1 MAILTR
7 EEIVQMGFASIGE
20 NVYISAKASFY
31 GTSKIHIGNNVRI
44 DDFCVISAGVGGIII
59 GNYIHIAV
67 YSSLIGSGRITLMDY
82 SNISSRVSIYS
93 SNDDYSGN
101 FMSNPMVPADFTNVT
116 HDEVVVGKHVI
127 VGSGSIILPGVIL
140 GAGCAIGAHSLVKH
154 NCEKL
159 SIYAGNPARKIRDR
173 NDRIFE
179 LEELFCQRI
188 QCVSAGKYDV

>member
-7 EEIVQMGFASIGE
+7 EEIEQMGFASVGN
-20 NVYISAKASFY
+20 NVFISTKASFY

-44 DDFCVISAGVGGIII
+44 DDFCVISAGEGGVYI

-101 FMSNPMVPADFTNVT
+101 YMSNPMVPTEFTNVM
-116 HDEVVVGKHVI
+116 HAPVVIGRHVI
-127 VGSGSIILPGVIL
+127 IGSGSVILPGVVL
-140 GAGCAIGAHSLVKH
+140 GDGAAIGALSLVKD
-154 NCEKL
+154 NCDNFY
-159 SIYAGNPARKIRDR
+159 IYAGNPLKKIKQRTQ
-173 NDRIFE
+173 NLLKKE
-179 LEELFCQRI
+179 KLLESLSEK
-188 QCVSAGKYDV
+188 SNEKTE